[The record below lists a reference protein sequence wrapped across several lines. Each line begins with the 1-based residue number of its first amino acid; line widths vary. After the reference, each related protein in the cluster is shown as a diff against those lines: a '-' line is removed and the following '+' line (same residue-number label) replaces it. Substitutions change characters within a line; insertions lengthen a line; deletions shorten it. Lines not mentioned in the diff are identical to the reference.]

1 MMRSGAKR
9 PAPKLLPVRQWAKSL
24 SYGLGAYAILGFGN
38 VAGGSSRVAIITVLV
53 IIAIP
58 ISGFTLNQIA
68 LTYKGRQVAA
78 TVEDVRA
85 LKQADATAFTQ
96 PFAAIMRKL
105 PVQDV
110 YAGQDV
116 YPARARPGRAG
127 IVPDQHLGLMAPPSP
142 GTNKTLDTTA
152 NQRASSQVSARPRA
166 VSGHR

>member
-1 MMRSGAKR
+1 M
-9 PAPKLLPVRQWAKSL
+9 
-24 SYGLGAYAILGFGN
+24 
-38 VAGGSSRVAIITVLV
+38 AIITVLV

-68 LTYKGRQVAA
+68 LTYKGRRVAA

-116 YPARARPGRAG
+116 YPARARPGPGRDRTGSVPRIDGTHRARG
-127 IVPDQHLGLMAPPSP
+127 
-142 GTNKTLDTTA
+142 
-152 NQRASSQVSARPRA
+152 RARPWTRWRISEHPA
-166 VSGHR
+166 R